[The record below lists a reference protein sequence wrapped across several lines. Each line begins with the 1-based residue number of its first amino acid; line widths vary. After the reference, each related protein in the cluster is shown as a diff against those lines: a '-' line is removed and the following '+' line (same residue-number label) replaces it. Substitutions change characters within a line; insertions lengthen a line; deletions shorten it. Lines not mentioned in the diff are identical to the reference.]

1 MELPAM
7 GQRLILTGHSLTRY
21 GAVVLLLWTGAMK
34 FILSEAEGIKPL
46 IANSPLTSWV
56 YGVVSISTFSAVL
69 GVFEIAIVLL
79 IALRPLW
86 PLVSAIGSLL
96 AVGMILTTLAFL
108 FATPGSAL
116 SLGGFPAIA
125 APGQLVL
132 KDVVLLGA
140 ALSSAGEALVAS
152 KLHDSERNRVKPA

>member
-1 MELPAM
+1 M
-7 GQRLILTGHSLTRY
+7 GQRLILAGQSLTRY
-21 GAVVLLLWTGAMK
+21 GAVVLLLWAGAMK
-34 FILSEAEGIKPL
+34 FIPCEADGIEPL
-46 IANSPLTSWV
+46 IANSPLTIWV

-69 GVFEIAIVLL
+69 GVIEIATGLL

-86 PLVSAIGSLL
+86 PMVSAIGSLL
-96 AVGMILTTLAFL
+96 AVGMILTILTFL
-108 FATPGSAL
+108 FATPGRAP

-132 KDVVLLGA
+132 KDFVLLGA

-152 KLHDSERNRVKPA
+152 KLHDNDRNRIKPA

>member
-7 GQRLILTGHSLTRY
+7 SQRLILAGQSLTRY
-21 GAVVLLLWTGAMK
+21 GAAVILLWAGAVK
-34 FILSEAEGIKPL
+34 FIPCEAEGIKPL

-56 YGVVSISTFSAVL
+56 YGVMSVGTFSAVL
-69 GVFEIAIVLL
+69 GVIEIAIGLL

-86 PLVSAIGSLL
+86 PMVSAIGSLL
-96 AVGMILTTLAFL
+96 AVGIILTTLTFL
-108 FATPGSAL
+108 FSTPRREPR
-116 SLGGFPAIA
+116 LGEFPAIA
-125 APGQLVL
+125 LPGRFVL

-152 KLHDSERNRVKPA
+152 ELHDNDRNRIKPA